1 MTLTPVV
8 SSNWF
13 NNNVASNA
21 SWIYVDNDQN
31 RPLYAQATYL
41 TNISDINDLLAG
53 LINVLRQEPNKN
65 GFIFVDDTQQYDG
78 NFECIK
84 VLSACKIA
92 LSADN
97 TNVGNLVNY
106 ELPQGFEITGEIYDF
121 QLQYGAVIA
130 YKAVDINRYTNSIL
144 EFAGKE
150 LVSLRDGRSIV
161 TIAG

>member
-8 SSNWF
+8 SSNPINANVGW
-13 NNNVASNA
+13 NNSWVAVN
-21 SWIYVDNDQN
+21 NDQN
-31 RPLYAQATYL
+31 RSLFAQATYL
-41 TNISDINDLLAG
+41 TNISDINDLLTA
-53 LINVLRQEPNKN
+53 LINELRQEPNKN
-65 GFIFVDDTQQYDG
+65 GFIFVDDNNQYDG

-84 VLSACKIA
+84 VVSACRIS

-130 YKAVDINRYTNSIL
+130 YNAVDINRYTNSIL
-144 EFAGKE
+144 DFADKE
-150 LVSLRDGRSIV
+150 LVSLRNGHSIV